1 MRNWLTLLKRK
12 NPHVTSGICEQ
23 CSSTSLKRK
32 IATYPVDLNGRL
44 AGRRI
49 DVYRV
54 ELDQCR
60 KCGHLMPTTEGQAKV
75 KRCVKIGR
83 NIFLKNLN

>member
-1 MRNWLTLLKRK
+1 MLSLFKPKAPN
-12 NPHVTSGICEQ
+12 VASGSCEK

-32 IATYPVDLNGRL
+32 IATYPVPLTGKL
-44 AGRRI
+44 AGKRI

-60 KCGHLMPTTEGQAKV
+60 KCGHLMPTSEGQAKV
-75 KRCVKIGR
+75 KRCVKTGR
-83 NIFLKNLN
+83 EFFLKNLN